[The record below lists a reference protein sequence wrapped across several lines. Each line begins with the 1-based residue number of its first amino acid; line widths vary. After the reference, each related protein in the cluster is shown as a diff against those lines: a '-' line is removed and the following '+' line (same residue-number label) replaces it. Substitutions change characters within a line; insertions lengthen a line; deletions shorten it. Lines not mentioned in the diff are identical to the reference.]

1 MTGYVVDTCVLLDV
15 FEGVEPLMDLT
26 EEDFQ
31 KPGIVFQIGT
41 APQRIDILSD
51 VSGVRYEDAVR
62 RAVTMQ
68 VDGLTIKVISLD
80 DLIANKRATGRPKD
94 LVDAM
99 TLENLKE
106 KEQKNG

>member
-1 MTGYVVDTCVLLDV
+1 
-15 FEGVEPLMDLT
+15 
-26 EEDFQ
+26 
-31 KPGIVFQIGT
+31 
-41 APQRIDILSD
+41 
-51 VSGVRYEDAVR
+51 
-62 RAVTMQ
+62 MQ

-99 TLENLKE
+99 TLEKLKE